1 MIRIDEQSLELVY
14 LNRYKLRKKELIQ
27 LVEKLVRLK
36 LFPLEDENKRLKE
49 NIHSMLFT
57 DDFIQKRYEK
67 ASEENSILREQLDV
81 KNGMIDNL
89 ITENDKLKK
98 LLNEIDVVYSSGIN
112 KRENK
117 CDEYVIY
124 QSTFTKLDE
133 LFYKWEKMREVVDDN
148 K

>member
-14 LNRYKLRKKELIQ
+14 LNRYKLRKKELNQ

-36 LFPLEDENKRLKE
+36 LFPLEEENKRLKE

-57 DDFIQKRYEK
+57 DSVIQKRYEK

-81 KNGMIDNL
+81 KNGMINAL
-89 ITENDKLKK
+89 IIENEKLKE
-98 LLNEIDVVYSSGIN
+98 LLKECRFMLREMSDVNNWLESDECVLNYDMATECGKYATKID
-112 KRENK
+112 
-117 CDEYVIY
+117 
-124 QSTFTKLDE
+124 
-133 LFYKWEKMREVVDDN
+133 EVL